1 MKLVFVSS
9 EGVPFSKTGGLGDVL
24 GALPKALKNL
34 QIDVKVILPL
44 YQSVHEKYGHHLS
57 LIAEFT
63 VPLNWRN
70 RHCRVFN
77 YCLEGIEYWFIEGE
91 DYFYREELYGYEDDG
106 ERFAFFSKA
115 ALGLLEEIDYTPDIL
130 HLSDWQ
136 TALVPVLLKTAYK
149 EKGGYSNLK
158 TVLTIHNI
166 DYQGTCSL
174 GFVDDVLALGEEGKE
189 ILAHQGQTNFL
200 KGGIVA
206 CDRLTTVSP
215 TYAKEVA
222 TTEQGQGLEDIIA
235 SEKWKLTGIL
245 NGIDTQVYDP
255 QRDYCIAENYN
266 KDTLE
271 GKAKCKEFLQQK
283 NKIEVKK
290 DVPLLAMVTRLARQ
304 KGIDLVLQ
312 SFDKIIDMG
321 FQFVLLGSGDSEMEE
336 FFEKKAREYPGKVF
350 AQIGFD
356 GVLAQ
361 QIYSGADLFLMP
373 SLREPC
379 GLAQM
384 IAARYGT
391 PSIVRK
397 TGGLADT
404 IRPFTGCGLAGAA
417 EKRLSQDAPDSE
429 VGAEKAA
436 YDAMSMDDDGFT
448 LDSELRAE
456 TASYESGNGFVFLDK
471 TVDSL
476 VSALEESRKCYEDK
490 ESFKILIQR
499 LMEEDFSWQKGA
511 LEYQVIYEDLMNEDR
526 EEPLGNPPSWL
537 GEGIMYQIF
546 PDRFNRSPKYVA
558 PKIDKNYV
566 LREDWGGEPH
576 KGPFE
581 DGLWNKEFFGGNLR
595 GIIEKLD
602 YLVDLGVT
610 VLYLNPIFE
619 AFSNHR
625 YDTGDYMKIDPLL
638 GTAED
643 FVELC
648 EASRERGIRIVL
660 DGVFN
665 HTGSDSIYFNKEGR
679 YPGLGAYQSKDS
691 PYYSW
696 YNFEKYPEKY
706 DSWWGMET
714 LPAVRET
721 EPSYMEYI
729 AQGDNSVVRHWMRK
743 GASGFRLDVVDELP
757 DLFLDQVTRAI
768 KEEKEDGCV
777 IGEVWED
784 ASNKIAYGVKRKY
797 FKGKQLDSVMN
808 YPLKD
813 EVLDYLNNHNQG
825 EILSK
830 GMTKLWENYPRRAF
844 QHLMNILST
853 HDTERILTVLEKSS
867 KNEDEA
873 RLKHRIALLIWAF
886 MPGIPCIYYGDE
898 WGYKGGKEPENRRC
912 FVEGQGENDINDVFK
927 EILNFRRGIEN
938 IGDLEYAPYIGE
950 AGLFGFIRR
959 DRDQLLLIVVN
970 SGEERSFI
978 WTPLEGQEVVS
989 QLRFLVEENSPFH
1002 YTLKKWGGLVIQMK
1016 PGATKISKG
1025 KLDELSRRD

>member
-44 YQSVHEKYGHHLS
+44 YQNVQEKYGESLS
-57 LIAEFT
+57 LLAEFT
-63 VPLNWRN
+63 VPLNWRS
-70 RHCRVFN
+70 RHCRVFS
-77 YCLEGIEYWFIEGE
+77 YCLEGMEYWFIEGE
-91 DYFYREELYGYEDDG
+91 DYFQREELYGYEDDG

-136 TALVPVLLKTAYK
+136 TALVSVLLKTVYK

-158 TVLTIHNI
+158 TLLTIHNI
-166 DYQGTCSL
+166 DYQGNCSL
-174 GFVDDVLALGEEGKE
+174 DFVDEVLALGEDGKE
-189 ILAHQGQTNFL
+189 ILTHQGQTNFL

-215 TYAKEVA
+215 TYAKEIA
-222 TTEQGQGLEDIIA
+222 TTEYGQGLEGIIS

-255 QRDYCIAENYN
+255 QRDYCIVENYN

-290 DVPLLAMVTRLARQ
+290 DVPMLAMVTRLTGQ
-304 KGIDLVLQ
+304 KGIDLVIQ
-312 SFDKIIDMG
+312 SFDKIMEMG

-336 FFEKKAREYPGKVF
+336 FFEKKAEEYPGKVF
-350 AQIGFD
+350 VQIGFD

-379 GLAQM
+379 GLSQM

-404 IRPFTGCGLAGAA
+404 IRPLESDKC
-417 EKRLSQDAPDSE
+417 Q
-429 VGAEKAA
+429 
-436 YDAMSMDDDGFT
+436 
-448 LDSELRAE
+448 
-456 TASYESGNGFVFLDK
+456 SGNGFVFLDK
-471 TVDSL
+471 TGDAL
-476 VSALEESRKCYEDK
+476 LGALEKARQCYEDRDG
-490 ESFKILIQR
+490 FNILIRR
-499 LMEEDFSWQKGA
+499 LMDENFSWQKGA
-511 LEYQVIYEDLMNEDR
+511 LEYQVIYEDLINEDG
-526 EEPLGNPPSWL
+526 EEPIGQAPSWM

-546 PDRFNRSPKYVA
+546 PDRFNRSPKYLA

-576 KGPFE
+576 KGSFE
-581 DGLWNKEFFGGNLR
+581 DGVWNKEFFGGNLR

-602 YLVDLGVT
+602 YLVDLGIT

-638 GTAED
+638 GTTED

-648 EASRERGIRIVL
+648 QATRERGIRIVL

-696 YNFEKYPEKY
+696 YDFEEYPEKY

-721 EPSYMEYI
+721 EPTYIEYI
-729 AQGDNSVVRHWMRK
+729 ARGDNSVVRHWMRK

-757 DLFLDQVTRAI
+757 DIFLDEVTRAI

-784 ASNKIAYGVKRKY
+784 ASNKIAYGIKRKY

-813 EVLDYLNNHNQG
+813 EVLDYLNNHHQG

-830 GMTKLWENYPRRAF
+830 GMTKLWENYPRKAF
-844 QHLMNILST
+844 HHLMNILST
-853 HDTERILTVLEKSS
+853 HDTERVLTALEKGS
-867 KNEDEA
+867 KNRAETSA
-873 RLKHRIALLIWAF
+873 KHRMALLIWAF

-898 WGYKGGKEPENRRC
+898 WGYRGGKEPENRRC
-912 FVEGQGENDINDVFK
+912 FVEGQGDNEINDVFK
-927 EILNFRRGIEN
+927 EILSFRRGIEN

-959 DRDQLLLIVVN
+959 DREQLLLIVVN

-989 QLRFLVEENSPFH
+989 QLRFLVQENSPFQ
-1002 YTLKKWGGLVIQMK
+1002 YTLKKHGGLVVHMK
-1016 PGATKISKG
+1016 PGANKISKG
-1025 KLDELSRRD
+1025 EVNELSGRD

>member
-44 YQSVHEKYGHHLS
+44 YKSVQEKYKEHLE
-57 LIAEFT
+57 LVAEFE
-63 VPLNWRN
+63 VPLNWRQ
-70 RHCRVFN
+70 RQCRV
-77 YCLEGIEYWFIEGE
+77 YSYWHEGLEYWFIEGQ
-91 DYFYREELYGYEDDG
+91 DYFDREGFYGYEDDG

-115 ALGLLEEIDYTPDIL
+115 ALGLFEEVDYNPDIL

-149 EKGGYSNLK
+149 GRDGYSNLK
-158 TVLTIHNI
+158 TLLTIHNI

-174 GFVDDVLALGEEGKE
+174 DFVDEVLGLGQEGKA
-189 ILAHQGQTNFL
+189 ILEHQGQANFL
-200 KGGIVA
+200 KGGIIA

-215 TYAKEVA
+215 TYAKEI
-222 TTEQGQGLEDIIA
+222 TSSEYGRGLEEVIA
-235 SEKWKLTGIL
+235 SEKNKLFGIL
-245 NGIDTQVYDP
+245 NGIDTILYDP

-266 KDTLE
+266 KESLE
-271 GKAKCKEFLQQK
+271 GKEKCKEFLQQK
-283 NKIEVKK
+283 NKLEVKK
-290 DVPLLAMVTRLARQ
+290 DVPILAMVTRLTDQ
-304 KGIDLVLQ
+304 KGIDLVME
-312 SFDKIIDMG
+312 SFDKIMDMG
-321 FQFVLLGSGDSEMEE
+321 YQFVLLGSGDSRMEE
-336 FFEKKAREYPGKVF
+336 FFERKRGEYPGKVF
-350 AQIGFD
+350 VQIGFD

-361 QIYSGADLFLMP
+361 QIYSGADFFLMP

-391 PSIVRK
+391 PSIVRR

-404 IRPFTGCGLAGAA
+404 IKPFIRCEIEGENKNLLDDEASSTINKKTPNGKKGSEN
-417 EKRLSQDAPDSE
+417 EKKGSE
-429 VGAEKAA
+429 DDVGFYKDHGGEK
-436 YDAMSMDDDGFT
+436 
-448 LDSELRAE
+448 
-456 TASYESGNGFVFLDK
+456 GNGFVFWDK
-471 TVDSL
+471 TVESL
-476 VSALEESRKCYEDK
+476 VGALEDARGCYEDK
-490 ESFKILIQR
+490 ASFKILVAR
-499 LMEEDFSWQKGA
+499 LMEEDFSWAKGA
-511 LEYQVIYEDLMNEDR
+511 LEYQLIYEELIIEDR
-526 EEPLGNPPSWL
+526 EEPRGRPPSWL

-546 PDRFNRSPKYVA
+546 PDRFRRSPNYKT
-558 PKIDKNYV
+558 PNIDKNYV

-576 KGPFE
+576 RGPFE
-581 DGLWNKEFFGGNLR
+581 DGIWNKEFFGGNLR
-595 GIIEKLD
+595 GIIERLD
-602 YLVDLGVT
+602 YLLDLGVT
-610 VLYLNPIFE
+610 VIYLNPVFE

-625 YDTGDYMKIDPLL
+625 YDTANYMKIDPML
-638 GTAED
+638 GTGED
-643 FVELC
+643 FQDLC
-648 EASRERGIRIVL
+648 QEAKQRGMRIVL

-679 YPGLGAYQSKDS
+679 YPGLGAYQSQDS
-691 PYYSW
+691 PYFPW
-696 YNFEKYPEKY
+696 YDFQEYPDKY

-714 LPAVRET
+714 LPAVKET
-721 EPSYMEYI
+721 EPSYLDYI
-729 AQGDNSVVRHWMRK
+729 ARDQNSVVRHWIRK

-757 DLFLDQVTRAI
+757 DEFLDQLTQAI

-813 EVLDYLNNHNQG
+813 ELVEYLNNHQQG
-825 EILSK
+825 EIFSK

-853 HDTERILTVLEKSS
+853 HDTERILTLLEKASE
-867 KNEDEA
+867 NPEET
-873 RLKHRIALLIWAF
+873 RGKHAVALLIWAF

-898 WGYKGGKEPENRRC
+898 WGYQGGKEPENRRC
-912 FVEGQGENDINDVFK
+912 FVEGQGDQEVYGLLK
-927 EILNFRRGIEN
+927 EILDFRRGIEN
-938 IGDLEYAPYIGE
+938 IGSLEYAPYIGE

-959 DRDQLLLIVVN
+959 NQDQVLLIVVN

-978 WTPLEGQEVVS
+978 WKPVDGQEVVG
-989 QLRFLVEENSPFH
+989 QLGFSAQENSPFH
-1002 YTLKKWGGLVIQMK
+1002 YTLKKYGGLLVHMK
-1016 PGATKISKG
+1016 PGIPEGNGKKKI
-1025 KLDELSRRD
+1025 